1 MRPLAPRAP
10 AVLLAAALFAGAPSA
25 AHGTVRP
32 PADSLAV
39 ELKWLARTG
48 PVWTAR
54 LRLLGY
60 VTTGH
65 TPGSPFYTSLALRLP
80 DSLAILGAD
89 SALVV
94 LSGTQLPAPGYPSLP
109 VSAAAATAFRNKPSA
124 PPGGVWRG
132 AFSPTPAT
140 IVPPNQPVEVCWFVR
155 TPAGISTADVM
166 SAVRRAT
173 FGSATGDVSAN
184 PVADFAFK
192 SVTNVRIAGGGGGS
206 SRPKTIDP

>member
-1 MRPLAPRAP
+1 MGNPDVHRAVMDFRKASELNPRNIDAVREVRLFEMRKSR
-10 AVLLAAALFAGAPSA
+10 
-25 AHGTVRP
+25 
-32 PADSLAV
+32 
-39 ELKWLARTG
+39 
-48 PVWTAR
+48 
-54 LRLLGY
+54 
-60 VTTGH
+60 
-65 TPGSPFYTSLALRLP
+65 GSIP
-80 DSLAILGAD
+80 
-89 SALVV
+89 
-94 LSGTQLPAPGYPSLP
+94 
-109 VSAAAATAFRNKPSA
+109 
-124 PPGGVWRG
+124 PPGGEEKSDKTTTGSRK

-166 SAVRRAT
+166 SAVRKAT